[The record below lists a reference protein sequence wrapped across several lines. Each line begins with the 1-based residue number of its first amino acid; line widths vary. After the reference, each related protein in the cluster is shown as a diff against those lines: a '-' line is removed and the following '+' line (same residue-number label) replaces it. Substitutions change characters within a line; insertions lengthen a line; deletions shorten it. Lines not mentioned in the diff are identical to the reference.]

1 MLRGPQLRQSPL
13 HLAHHYRT
21 MQTRQATGAV
31 RRHAETSKASPSP
44 KKRKLST
51 IKTEV
56 TTSPSSSSSSSSSSP
71 QSPETKA
78 ASPSTDKQPDNQ
90 SDDKKWR
97 DWSRH
102 GHQSP
107 FQDFARPTEAE
118 CRHAHRILDGM
129 HGETVKENFASDVDA
144 SLYPHVMD
152 AVVVAALSQA
162 TSWNNAKRAMA
173 NMDLVYGSRFA
184 YDEIVEGG
192 MEKLQQALRPG
203 GMQNRKAAILLGLL
217 EQVKHRHGRLD
228 LNFLFDADDDEVM
241 KELLRYKG
249 IGPKCAHCVM
259 SICLSRTTFAVDTH
273 IYRISGLW
281 GWRPESA
288 TPQQA
293 QLHLDARIPNALK
306 FSIHYLL
313 IVHGRECTHCRGGA
327 KRTSGCETL
336 KNIRNAMKEDQIDS
350 VMLA

>member
-1 MLRGPQLRQSPL
+1 MEETTPSESSETKPL
-13 HLAHHYRT
+13 
-21 MQTRQATGAV
+21 
-31 RRHAETSKASPSP
+31 SPSFDS
-44 KKRKLST
+44 K
-51 IKTEV
+51 
-56 TTSPSSSSSSSSSSP
+56 PS
-71 QSPETKA
+71 K
-78 ASPSTDKQPDNQ
+78 Q
-90 SDDKKWR
+90 SDEKKWR

-107 FQDFARPTEAE
+107 FQDFARPTKAE
-118 CRHAHRILDGM
+118 CRHAHRILDSM
-129 HGETVKENFASDVDA
+129 HGKTVKENFADDVDA
-144 SLYPHVMD
+144 AHYPHVMD

-162 TSWNNAKRAMA
+162 TSWSNAKRAMA

-184 YDEIVEGG
+184 YDEIVKGG
-192 MEKLQQALRPG
+192 MEKLQRALRPG

-217 EQVKHRHGRLD
+217 EQVKHRHGRWDLD
-228 LNFLFDADDDEVM
+228 FLFDADDDEVM

-281 GWRPESA
+281 GWRPETA

-293 QLHLDARIPNALK
+293 QAHLDARIPNALK

-327 KRTSGCETL
+327 KHTNGCETL
-336 KNIRNAMKEDQIDS
+336 KKIHAAMKEDD
-350 VMLA
+350 

>member
-1 MLRGPQLRQSPL
+1 MLRASQLRQ
-13 HLAHHYRT
+13 HTTQLARLFYT

-31 RRHAETSKASPSP
+31 RRRAETTRARPSP

-51 IKTEV
+51 TQSKV
-56 TTSPSSSSSSSSSSP
+56 TIPS
-71 QSPETKA
+71 QSPKTKLE
-78 ASPSTDKQPDNQ
+78 SPT
-90 SDDKKWR
+90 SDTKPSNHSDEKKWR

-102 GHQSP
+102 GHKSP

-129 HGETVKENFASDVDA
+129 HGETVQNNFASDVDA
-144 SLYPHVMD
+144 SHYPHVVD

-162 TSWNNAKRAMA
+162 TSWSNAKRAMN
-173 NMDLVYGSRFA
+173 NMDSIYGSRFA
-184 YDEIVEGG
+184 YDEIVQGG

-217 EQVKHRHGRLD
+217 DQVKQRHGKWDLD
-228 LNFLFDADDDEVM
+228 FLFDVGDDEVM
-241 KELLRYKG
+241 EELLRYKG

-259 SICLSRTTFAVDTH
+259 SICLERTTFAVDTH

-293 QLHLDARIPNALK
+293 QAHLDARIPNALK

-313 IVHGRECTHCRGGA
+313 IVHGRECERCRGGA

-336 KNIRNAMKEDQIDS
+336 QRIRDATKENK
-350 VMLA
+350 

>member
-1 MLRGPQLRQSPL
+1 
-13 HLAHHYRT
+13 
-21 MQTRQATGAV
+21 MQTRQATRAV
-31 RRHAETSKASPSP
+31 RRRTETFKTSPSP

-51 IKTEV
+51 SKTEL
-56 TTSPSSSSSSSSSSP
+56 TTSSSR
-71 QSPETKA
+71 SPETKLP
-78 ASPSTDKQPDNQ
+78 PSSIDNQPNNQ
-90 SDDKKWR
+90 SDEKKWR
-97 DWSRH
+97 DWSRL
-102 GHQSP
+102 GHLSP
-107 FQDFARPTEAE
+107 FKDFARPTEAE

-129 HGETVKENFASDVDA
+129 HGETVKDNFADDA
-144 SLYPHVMD
+144 DAAHYPHVMD
-152 AVVVAALSQA
+152 AVIVAALSQG
-162 TSWNNAKRAMA
+162 TSWSNAKRAMA

-203 GMQNRKAAILLGLL
+203 GMQNRKAAMLLGLL
-217 EQVKHRHGRLD
+217 EQVKNRHGRWDLD
-228 LNFLFDADDDEVM
+228 FLFDADNDEVM

-259 SICLSRTTFAVDTH
+259 SICLNRTTFAVDTH

-293 QLHLDARIPNALK
+293 QSHLDARVPNALK

-336 KNIRNAMKEDQIDS
+336 KKIRDAMKGDH
-350 VMLA
+350 

>member
-1 MLRGPQLRQSPL
+1 
-13 HLAHHYRT
+13 

-31 RRHAETSKASPSP
+31 RRHADISNASSSP
-44 KKRKLST
+44 KRRKLST
-51 IKTEV
+51 KKMKP
-56 TTSPSSSSSSSSSSP
+56 TTPSE
-71 QSPETKA
+71 SPETK
-78 ASPSTDKQPDNQ
+78 SLSLSCDSEPSKQ
-90 SDDKKWR
+90 SDEKKWR

-102 GHQSP
+102 GRQSP
-107 FQDFARPTEAE
+107 FKDFARPTEAE
-118 CRHAHRILDGM
+118 CRHAHRILDDL
-129 HGETVKENFASDVDA
+129 HGETVKANFADGVDA
-144 SLYPHVMD
+144 AHYPHVMD

-162 TSWNNAKRAMA
+162 TSWSNAKRAMA
-173 NMDLVYGSRFA
+173 NMDLFYGSRFA
-184 YDEIVEGG
+184 YDEIVDGG
-192 MEKLQQALRPG
+192 MERLQQALRPG

-217 EQVKHRHGRLD
+217 AQVKNRHGRWDLD
-228 LNFLFDADDDEVM
+228 FLFDADDDEVM

-293 QLHLDARIPNALK
+293 QSHLDARIPNVLK

-327 KRTSGCETL
+327 KQTSGCETL
-336 KNIRNAMKEDQIDS
+336 KKIRDAMKEGE
-350 VMLA
+350 

>member
-1 MLRGPQLRQSPL
+1 
-13 HLAHHYRT
+13 
-21 MQTRQATGAV
+21 
-31 RRHAETSKASPSP
+31 
-44 KKRKLST
+44 
-51 IKTEV
+51 
-56 TTSPSSSSSSSSSSP
+56 
-71 QSPETKA
+71 
-78 ASPSTDKQPDNQ
+78 
-90 SDDKKWR
+90 
-97 DWSRH
+97 
-102 GHQSP
+102 
-107 FQDFARPTEAE
+107 
-118 CRHAHRILDGM
+118 M
-129 HGETVKENFASDVDA
+129 HGETVRNNFADDVDA
-144 SLYPHVMD
+144 AHYPHVMD

-162 TSWNNAKRAMA
+162 TSWSNAKRAMA

-217 EQVKHRHGRLD
+217 NDVKQRHGKWD

-241 KELLRYKG
+241 KELLRYNG

-281 GWRPESA
+281 GWQPESA

-293 QLHLDARIPNALK
+293 QAHLDARIPNALK

-313 IVHGRECTHCRGGA
+313 IVHGQECKHCRGGA

-336 KNIRNAMKEDQIDS
+336 KKIRDAMEGDE
-350 VMLA
+350 

>member
-1 MLRGPQLRQSPL
+1 
-13 HLAHHYRT
+13 

-31 RRHAETSKASPSP
+31 RRRAETSKASPPP
-44 KKRKLST
+44 KKRKLT
-51 IKTEV
+51 TNKTKEESLSQ
-56 TTSPSSSSSSSSSSP
+56 SPEPKP
-71 QSPETKA
+71 QSPSVESKPGDQA
-78 ASPSTDKQPDNQ
+78 DE
-90 SDDKKWR
+90 KKWR

-118 CRHAHRILDGM
+118 CRHAHEILDGM
-129 HGETVKENFASDVDA
+129 HGETVKENFNDIDA
-144 SLYPHVMD
+144 THYPHVMD

-162 TSWNNAKRAMA
+162 TAWSNAKRAMN
-173 NMDLVYGSRFA
+173 NMDSVYGSRFA
-184 YDEIVEGG
+184 YDAIVEGG
-192 MEKLQQALRPG
+192 MEKLQQTLRPG

-217 EQVKHRHGRLD
+217 DQVKQRHGRWDLD
-228 LNFLFDADDDEVM
+228 FLFDADDDEVM

-273 IYRISGLW
+273 IYRIAGLW

-288 TPQQA
+288 TIQQA

-306 FSIHYLL
+306 FSIHYLM
-313 IVHGRECTHCRGGA
+313 IVHGRECTQCRGGA

-336 KNIRNAMKEDQIDS
+336 KKIRNAMKED
-350 VMLA
+350 A

>member
-1 MLRGPQLRQSPL
+1 MLRVPGLRQDTL
-13 HLAHHYRT
+13 QLAHHYQT
-21 MQTRQATGAV
+21 MRTRQTTGAV
-31 RRHAETSKASPSP
+31 CRHAETTKASSMP

-56 TTSPSSSSSSSSSSP
+56 TTFPSQGP
-71 QSPETKA
+71 KTKVP
-78 ASPSTDKQPDNQ
+78 SRSTDKKSDNQ
-90 SDDKKWR
+90 SDEKKWR

-102 GHQSP
+102 EHQSP
-107 FQDFARPTEAE
+107 FQNFARPTDAE
-118 CRHAHRILDGM
+118 CWYAHRILDGM
-129 HGETVKENFASDVDA
+129 HGETVKDNFASDVDA

-152 AVVVAALSQA
+152 AMVVAALSQA

-184 YDEIVEGG
+184 YDEIVQGG
-192 MEKLQQALRPG
+192 MEKLQQALWPG

-217 EQVKHRHGRLD
+217 EQVKHRHGRWDLD
-228 LNFLFDADDDEVM
+228 FLFDADDDEVM
-241 KELLRYKG
+241 KELLQYKG

-327 KRTSGCETL
+327 KRASDCETL
-336 KNIRNAMKEDQIDS
+336 EKIRNAMKED
-350 VMLA
+350 

>member
-1 MLRGPQLRQSPL
+1 MLRAPQARQNLL
-13 HLAHHYRT
+13 HLAHHYHT

-31 RRHAETSKASPSP
+31 RRSAETSKASPAP
-44 KKRKLST
+44 KKRKLSASKAEVRT
-51 IKTEV
+51 SSRSPDIKPL
-56 TTSPSSSSSSSSSSP
+56 SPSSDS
-71 QSPETKA
+71 K
-78 ASPSTDKQPDNQ
+78 PSDQ
-90 SDDKKWR
+90 SDGKKWR

-102 GHQSP
+102 GHESP
-107 FQDFARPTEAE
+107 FKDFPRPTEAE
-118 CRHAHRILDGM
+118 CRHVHRILDGM
-129 HGETVKENFASDVDA
+129 HRETVKENFASDVDA
-144 SLYPHVMD
+144 SHYPHVMD

-162 TSWNNAKRAMA
+162 TSWSNAKRAMA
-173 NMDLVYGSRFA
+173 KMDLVYGSRFA
-184 YDEIVEGG
+184 YGEIIEGG

-217 EQVKHRHGRLD
+217 EQVKHRHGQWDLD
-228 LNFLFDADDDEVM
+228 FLFDADDDEVM

-259 SICLSRTTFAVDTH
+259 SICLSRSTFAVDTH

-293 QLHLDARIPNALK
+293 QSHLDARIPNALK

-327 KRTSGCETL
+327 KHTSGCGTL
-336 KNIRNAMKEDQIDS
+336 KEIREAINGDD
-350 VMLA
+350 

>member
-1 MLRGPQLRQSPL
+1 
-13 HLAHHYRT
+13 
-21 MQTRQATGAV
+21 MQTRQATRAV
-31 RRHAETSKASPSP
+31 SRRAETFKASSSP
-44 KKRKLST
+44 KKRSLSAK
-51 IKTEV
+51 KTEIS
-56 TTSPSSSSSSSSSSP
+56 TSSE
-71 QSPETKA
+71 SPETKPL
-78 ASPSTDKQPDNQ
+78 SPSFDSKPSKQ
-90 SDDKKWR
+90 SDGKKWR

-102 GHQSP
+102 GHESP
-107 FQDFARPTEAE
+107 FKDCPRPTEAE

-129 HGETVKENFASDVDA
+129 HGETVKGNFADDVDA
-144 SLYPHVMD
+144 AHYPHVMD
-152 AVVVAALSQA
+152 AVFVAALSQA
-162 TSWNNAKRAMA
+162 TSWSNAKRAMA

-184 YDEIVEGG
+184 YDDIVEGG
-192 MEKLQQALRPG
+192 MEKLQQALRSG

-217 EQVKHRHGRLD
+217 EQVKNRHGQRDLD
-228 LNFLFDADDDEVM
+228 FLFDADDDEVM

-281 GWRPESA
+281 GWRPELA

-293 QLHLDARIPNALK
+293 QSHLDARIPNALK

-336 KNIRNAMKEDQIDS
+336 KKIRDSMKEDD
-350 VMLA
+350 

>member
-1 MLRGPQLRQSPL
+1 MLRALQLKQKTL
-13 HLAHHYRT
+13 HLARIYQT

-31 RRHAETSKASPSP
+31 RRRAETTKADTPPP

-51 IKTEV
+51 KKVEAKT
-56 TTSPSSSSSSSSSSP
+56 SSE
-71 QSPETKA
+71 SPETKPLP
-78 ASPSTDKQPDNQ
+78 PSSDTKPSKQ
-90 SDDKKWR
+90 SDEKKWQ

-107 FQDFARPTEAE
+107 FQDFARPTESE
-118 CRHAHRILDGM
+118 CRHAHQVLDDL
-129 HGETVKENFASDVDA
+129 HGETVKANFADDVDA
-144 SLYPHVMD
+144 AHYPRVMD

-162 TSWNNAKRAMA
+162 TSWSNAKRAMA

-217 EQVKHRHGRLD
+217 DQVKQRHGRWD

-288 TPQQA
+288 TPQEAQA
-293 QLHLDARIPNALK
+293 HLDARIPNALK
-306 FSIHYLL
+306 FPIHYLL

-327 KRTSGCETL
+327 KRTSACETL
-336 KNIRNAMKEDQIDS
+336 KQIRNAMKEDI
-350 VMLA
+350 

>member
-1 MLRGPQLRQSPL
+1 MHRALQLKQNTP
-13 HLAHHYRT
+13 HLAQYCYT

-31 RRHAETSKASPSP
+31 RRRAETTKASTPPP

-51 IKTEV
+51 KKIEAKA
-56 TTSPSSSSSSSSSSP
+56 
-71 QSPETKA
+71 SPESLETKPLP
-78 ASPSTDKQPDNQ
+78 PSLDSKPSNH
-90 SDDKKWR
+90 SDEKKWR

-107 FQDFARPTEAE
+107 FQDFACPTEAE
-118 CRHAHRILDGM
+118 CRHAYRVLDEI
-129 HGETVKENFASDVDA
+129 HGETVKENFADDVNA
-144 SLYPHVMD
+144 AHYPRVMD

-162 TSWNNAKRAMA
+162 TSWSNAKRAMA
-173 NMDLVYGSRFA
+173 NMDLVYSSRFA

-217 EQVKHRHGRLD
+217 DQVKQRHGRWD

-281 GWRPESA
+281 GWRSESA
-288 TPQQA
+288 TPQEAQA
-293 QLHLDARIPNALK
+293 HLDARVPNELK
-306 FSIHYLL
+306 FQIHYLL

-336 KNIRNAMKEDQIDS
+336 KEIHLAMKEDD
-350 VMLA
+350 

>member
-1 MLRGPQLRQSPL
+1 MLRASQLRQNLL
-13 HLAHHYRT
+13 HLAHHNHT
-21 MQTRQATGAV
+21 MQTRRAAGAA
-31 RRHAETSKASPSP
+31 RRDAETSKASPAP
-44 KKRKLST
+44 KKHKLST
-51 IKTEV
+51 SKSEAKTSSQSPEIKPP
-56 TTSPSSSSSSSSSSP
+56 SPSSDSKP
-71 QSPETKA
+71 N
-78 ASPSTDKQPDNQ
+78 DQ
-90 SDDKKWR
+90 SDEKKWQE
-97 DWSRH
+97 WSRH

-107 FQDFARPTEAE
+107 FLDFARPTEAE
-118 CRHAHRILDGM
+118 CRYAHRILDGM
-129 HGETVKENFASDVDA
+129 HGETVKDNFASDVDA
-144 SLYPHVMD
+144 SHYPHVID

-162 TSWNNAKRAMA
+162 TSWSNAKRAMA

-217 EQVKHRHGRLD
+217 EQVKHRHGQWDLD
-228 LNFLFDADDDEVM
+228 FLFDADDDEVM

-281 GWRPESA
+281 GWRPDSA
-288 TPQQA
+288 TPQQT
-293 QLHLDARIPNALK
+293 QSHLDARIPNALK

-327 KRTSGCETL
+327 KHTRGCGTL
-336 KNIRNAMKEDQIDS
+336 KRIREAVKEDE
-350 VMLA
+350 

>member
-1 MLRGPQLRQSPL
+1 
-13 HLAHHYRT
+13 
-21 MQTRQATGAV
+21 MQTRQATRAV
-31 RRHAETSKASPSP
+31 SRRAETLKASPPP

-51 IKTEV
+51 KKMETMTSSENPE
-56 TTSPSSSSSSSSSSP
+56 TNPLSPSFDS
-71 QSPETKA
+71 K
-78 ASPSTDKQPDNQ
+78 PSKQ
-90 SDDKKWR
+90 SDEKKWR

-107 FQDFARPTEAE
+107 FKDFARPTEAE

-129 HGETVKENFASDVDA
+129 HGGTVKDNFADDVDA
-144 SLYPHVMD
+144 AHYPHVMD
-152 AVVVAALSQA
+152 AVLVAALSQA
-162 TSWNNAKRAMA
+162 TSWSNAKRAMS

-217 EQVKHRHGRLD
+217 EQVKQRHGRWDLD
-228 LNFLFDADDDEVM
+228 FLFNADDDEVM

-259 SICLSRTTFAVDTH
+259 SICLSRSTFAVDTH

-293 QLHLDARIPNALK
+293 QSHLDARIPNALK

-313 IVHGRECTHCRGGA
+313 IVHGRECTDCRGGA
-327 KRTSGCETL
+327 KHTSGCETL
-336 KNIRNAMKEDQIDS
+336 RKIRDAMKGDD
-350 VMLA
+350 